1 MSLYKLKA
9 NFTTS
14 VLSYHN
20 TAIPLTLKYD
30 GLSKAAQV
38 NQNANLSINGDLA
51 TAAGSGFST
60 PHRIAMTSAANDSGS
75 SVQFKITGTSDGSTA
90 QTETINAGNN
100 STVFSTKA
108 FKTVTEIKVL
118 GGNTQGNVSAGIASI
133 LEEAAYS
140 AAQAITYTITADDI
154 PVGIDPLVVN
164 LSSPGITAVFDYGV
178 ANQAT
183 SREFLVDDDKI
194 STVSS
199 GQVTGALSLVGS
211 ATASFS
217 SPHNVTITSGGDDR
231 SGYFKVVGTNSNNA
245 AQTEYVQGSN
255 AGTAVS
261 TNTFKTVS
269 SVTFMDGNSGSPSN
283 KQTAGTVKAGV
294 TDEDKAV
301 TVTVF
306 AAQDS
311 TKESNPH
318 NVSISHAI
326 YQNDKAATAYS
337 GEIANISIPVQDRN
351 LPVGSDSTV
360 QTAKNTKYTFKASD
374 FGYSDP
380 DGVALKKIRIETL
393 EAAGDL
399 EINGAD
405 LVVSG
410 GSKNNEIA
418 LADISKLT
426 FMPATDA
433 GGSGYGNFTFKVNDG
448 LDWSASANT
457 MKVNVGDSVTTT
469 IKYYAQNT
477 TGTAAD
483 QPIKGAS
490 IKIEKNNEDRTFT
503 VNKNLSSSSNY
514 SIDGSN
520 DPTLTVY
527 KGYEYTFDMVGGGHP
542 FYLKSTSSTSGTNNE
557 YTSGVTRSGSSNSGQ
572 NGDKLI
578 IDVPSDAPSS
588 LWYQCSAHSGMLGKI
603 NIFDSSFSTST
614 SGTTS
619 LTGTPDGQYKGTFSI
634 SDSVADAAINITDVG
649 IALDIAVGLN
659 TSASNGQKVAMDIN
673 GDGLLNIS
681 DVGAILDM
689 AVNLKE
695 TGSGVLRD
703 TNSSNVFSSKE
714 FSISAGNDFDLTA
727 YLLGDLNGNYGE
739 VIYTAG

>member
-1 MSLYKLKA
+1 M
-9 NFTTS
+9 
-14 VLSYHN
+14 
-20 TAIPLTLKYD
+20 
-30 GLSKAAQV
+30 
-38 NQNANLSINGDLA
+38 
-51 TAAGSGFST
+51 
-60 PHRIAMTSAANDSGS
+60 
-75 SVQFKITGTSDGSTA
+75 
-90 QTETINAGNN
+90 
-100 STVFSTKA
+100 
-108 FKTVTEIKVL
+108 
-118 GGNTQGNVSAGIASI
+118 
-133 LEEAAYS
+133 
-140 AAQAITYTITADDI
+140 
-154 PVGIDPLVVN
+154 
-164 LSSPGITAVFDYGV
+164 
-178 ANQAT
+178 
-183 SREFLVDDDKI
+183 
-194 STVSS
+194 
-199 GQVTGALSLVGS
+199 
-211 ATASFS
+211 
-217 SPHNVTITSGGDDR
+217 TITSGGDDR

-469 IKYYAQNT
+469 IKYFAQNT
-477 TGTAAD
+477 SGTAAD
-483 QPIKGAS
+483 QPIKSTTIAMKDSGGNSVYAGS
-490 IKIEKNNEDRTFT
+490 
-503 VNKNLSSSSNY
+503 Y
-514 SIDGSN
+514 S
-520 DPTLTVY
+520 
-527 KGYEYTFDMVGGGHP
+527 
-542 FYLKSTSSTSGTNNE
+542 TN
-557 YTSGVTRSGSSNSGQ
+557 TSGVVDFTGVSDGNYTMSFTLADSTVGT
-572 NGDKLI
+572 D
-578 IDVPSDAPSS
+578 ID
-588 LWYQCSAHSGMLGKI
+588 
-603 NIFDSSFSTST
+603 
-614 SGTTS
+614 
-619 LTGTPDGQYKGTFSI
+619 I
-634 SDSVADAAINITDVG
+634 SDVSA
-649 IALDIAVGLN
+649 ALDMAVNINLSP
-659 TSASNGQKVAMDIN
+659 TSDQKVA
-673 GDGLLNIS
+673 GDVNLDGIIDIS
-681 DVGAILDM
+681 DVSAILDM
-689 AVNLKE
+689 AVNIADS
-695 TGSGVLRD
+695 GAGVLRNAALSD
-703 TNSSNVFSSKE
+703 QFSTTAAKQ
-714 FSISAGNDFDLTA
+714 IAIQAGNDLTLDA
-727 YLLGDLNGNYGE
+727 FLLGDLDGSFAN
-739 VIYTAG
+739 VLASS

>member
-90 QTETINAGNN
+90 QTETINAGNT

-337 GEIANISIPVQDRN
+337 AEIANISIPVQDRN

-469 IKYYAQNT
+469 IKYFAQNT
-477 TGTAAD
+477 SGTAAD
-483 QPIKGAS
+483 QPIKSTTIAMKDSGGNSVYAGS
-490 IKIEKNNEDRTFT
+490 
-503 VNKNLSSSSNY
+503 Y
-514 SIDGSN
+514 S
-520 DPTLTVY
+520 
-527 KGYEYTFDMVGGGHP
+527 
-542 FYLKSTSSTSGTNNE
+542 TN
-557 YTSGVTRSGSSNSGQ
+557 TSGVVDFTGVSDGNYTMSFTLSDSTVGT
-572 NGDKLI
+572 D
-578 IDVPSDAPSS
+578 ID
-588 LWYQCSAHSGMLGKI
+588 
-603 NIFDSSFSTST
+603 
-614 SGTTS
+614 
-619 LTGTPDGQYKGTFSI
+619 I
-634 SDSVADAAINITDVG
+634 SDVSA
-649 IALDIAVGLN
+649 ALDMAVNINLSP
-659 TSASNGQKVAMDIN
+659 TSDQKVA
-673 GDGLLNIS
+673 GDVNLDGIIDIS
-681 DVGAILDM
+681 DVSAILDM
-689 AVNLKE
+689 AVNIADS
-695 TGSGVLRD
+695 GAGVLRNAALSD
-703 TNSSNVFSSKE
+703 QFSTTAAKQ
-714 FSISAGNDFDLTA
+714 IAIQAGNDLTLDA
-727 YLLGDLNGNYGE
+727 FLLGDLDGSFAN
-739 VIYTAG
+739 TLASS